1 MKKYTCETKV
11 DIDTETLIEYMN
23 KKELELSPELLTEM
37 FLTQITNRETLIAIN
52 KTDYILMSNM
62 IKELVKRQ
70 G

>member
-1 MKKYTCETKV
+1 MKKYICDIKAN
-11 DIDTETLIEYMN
+11 IDTETLIEYMN